1 MQILMT
7 VLMWIVGQFSSIF
20 VGMFNAFLLY
30 SIRLLTLRLAVVG
43 AWVALVAAGI
53 IVLLSFFNSLFDNLI
68 GQLPG
73 VEIVAMF
80 APSNLGYCI
89 TIVFSAHV
97 VQASYI
103 LAARIAAYKA
113 TIFTA

>member
-20 VGMFNAFLLY
+20 VGMFNALLLY

-53 IVLLSFFNSLFDNLI
+53 VILLSVFNTFFDNLI
-68 GQLPG
+68 GRLPG

-89 TIVFSAHV
+89 TVVFSAHV

-113 TIFTA
+113 RFFTA